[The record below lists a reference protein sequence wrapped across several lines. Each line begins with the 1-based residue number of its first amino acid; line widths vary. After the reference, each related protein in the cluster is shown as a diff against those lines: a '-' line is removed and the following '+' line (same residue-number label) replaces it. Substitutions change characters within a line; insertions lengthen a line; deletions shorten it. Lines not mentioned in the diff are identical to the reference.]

1 MASKGWQKG
10 EKYCNPTKASVR
22 PIYAD
27 FFRGGQPVV
36 NRRDV
41 RIYGPAAI
49 RDRKTMI
56 SSAEVLV
63 RYGWL
68 VPIEPRRYD
77 GFRWRIVRK
86 LVAHPTVANQV
97 AK

>member
-1 MASKGWQKG
+1 MLDWLQRWDK
-10 EKYCNPTKASVR
+10 
-22 PIYAD
+22 PI
-27 FFRGGQPVV
+27 V
-36 NRRDV
+36 NRRDIRAYAPRSV
-41 RIYGPAAI
+41 R
-49 RDRKTMI
+49 DHKSMI

-86 LVAHPTVANQV
+86 LVAHPTISSSQV
-97 AK
+97 ADG